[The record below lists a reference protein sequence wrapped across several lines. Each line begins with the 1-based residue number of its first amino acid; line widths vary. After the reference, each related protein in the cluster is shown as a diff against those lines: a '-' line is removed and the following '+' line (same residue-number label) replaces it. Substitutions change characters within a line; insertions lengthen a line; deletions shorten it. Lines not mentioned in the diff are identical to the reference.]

1 VISYDKKC
9 PLVLVCGP
17 WSSGTSAVA
26 GMLAHAGVFAPG
38 PYMKVN
44 DPMTPETVEMSAFRD
59 LLLELADEPE
69 LSRRV
74 DSPAV
79 LAALTQFRDG
89 PLAAAREAAGIG
101 AGEPVLLKHALS
113 ALFLPELESVFDV
126 KIVGVLRSMTAIEAT
141 RVRRRWLEHLG
152 GAGAKVI
159 FSYLFNH
166 LLKGGAPFHLIRFED
181 LQADPART
189 LDTLA
194 HFLSL
199 DLSPERRAAALAFVN
214 R

>member
-1 VISYDKKC
+1 MSDKKY

-26 GMLAHAGVFAPG
+26 GMLARAGVFAPG

-59 LLLELADEPE
+59 LLLELAYEPE
-69 LSRRV
+69 LRRRA
-74 DSPAV
+74 DPPTAV
-79 LAALTQFRDG
+79 AALQQFRDG

-101 AGEPVLLKHALS
+101 ADEPVLLKHALS
-113 ALFLPELESVFDV
+113 SLFLSELESVFDV
-126 KIVGVLRSMTAIEAT
+126 KLIGVLRSMTAIEAT

-152 GAGAKVI
+152 SAGAKVI
-159 FSYLFNH
+159 FSHLFNH
-166 LLKGGAPFHLIRFED
+166 LLQGRAPFHLIRFED

-189 LDTLA
+189 LDTLT

-199 DLSPERRAAALAFVN
+199 DLAPQHRAAALAFVD